1 MNTSKKTIAM
11 LVGNE
16 VSETVFKA
24 RIIKIS
30 GTALAGLAYLLAGF
44 IFER

>member
-1 MNTSKKTIAM
+1 MSTSKKTIAM

-16 VSETVFKA
+16 VFETVLKA